1 MLCESWDDLEYIQKV
16 LQPANVKSIPP
27 IQFIIMEDLY
37 TYMNK
42 EKIAKSM
49 EVKKSI
55 EFMNLIKEI

>member
-1 MLCESWDDLEYIQKV
+1 M
-16 LQPANVKSIPP
+16 LQPADIKSIPS

-55 EFMNLIKEI
+55 EFMNLIKEIEYKFGAD